1 MRARAK
7 RVYFALVI
15 GVAIVSGIAV
25 IGLVSSILFFP
36 SLKIGK
42 HSFSTYWLFPLLGG
56 VILLATGL
64 LDPNYFLDALLGDA
78 AINPIEILAL
88 FFSMVFMSIVLDEVG
103 FFRCLAVAA
112 AKKAK
117 QSQTALFLLL
127 YLAVSIL
134 TVFTSNDI
142 IVITFTP
149 FIIFFARHA
158 KISPLPYLVGE
169 FVAANTWS
177 TLLIVGNP
185 TNIYLASSFGID
197 FFAYLEH
204 MFIPTVFA
212 GLTALAVIF
221 LIFRKKLKDPI
232 SVQPGEEKIIDK
244 PILAVSASLLG
255 ICIVLVAVSSWIDLP
270 MWLPALISAAIL
282 FLFVLIYGIV
292 NRKDFFVTTDSL
304 KRLPYNLIPMLLGM
318 FAIVLACKQSGI
330 TEAFADLLGPDQPIM
345 VYGIASFVAANFLN
359 NIPMSVFFTE
369 VIRAG
374 NEALYPAVYAT
385 ILSSNVAAFFTPIGA
400 LAGVMWMGLLKQND
414 IRFTFVNFT
423 FYGAMIAIPT
433 LLAGLGGL
441 YLAFLLFP

>member
-117 QSQTALFLLL
+117 QSQTAFFLLL

-221 LIFRKKLKDPI
+221 MIFRKKLKDPI

-282 FLFVLIYGIV
+282 FLFVLIYGII

>member
-244 PILAVSASLLG
+244 PILAVSASLLA
-255 ICIVLVAVSSWIDLP
+255 ICIVLIAVSSWIDLP

-304 KRLPYNLIPMLLGM
+304 RRLPYNLIPMLLGM

-385 ILSSNVAAFFTPIGA
+385 ILSSNVAAFFTPVGA

-441 YLAFLLFP
+441 CLAFLLFP

>member
-1 MRARAK
+1 M
-7 RVYFALVI
+7 I

-64 LDPNYFLDALLGDA
+64 LDPSYFLDALLGDA

-149 FIIFFARHA
+149 FIIFFAHHA

-221 LIFRKKLKDPI
+221 MIFRKKLKDPI

-282 FLFVLIYGIV
+282 FLFVLIYGII

-385 ILSSNVAAFFTPIGA
+385 ILSSNVAAFFTPVGA

>member
-221 LIFRKKLKDPI
+221 MIFRKKLKDPI

-282 FLFVLIYGIV
+282 FLFVLIYGII

-330 TEAFADLLGPDQPIM
+330 TKAFADLLGPDQPIM

>member
-1 MRARAK
+1 M
-7 RVYFALVI
+7 I

-221 LIFRKKLKDPI
+221 MIFRKKLKDPI

-244 PILAVSASLLG
+244 PILVVSASLLG

-282 FLFVLIYGIV
+282 FLFVLIYGII

-385 ILSSNVAAFFTPIGA
+385 ILSSNVAAFFTPVGA

>member
-1 MRARAK
+1 M
-7 RVYFALVI
+7 I

-127 YLAVSIL
+127 YLAVSVL

-221 LIFRKKLKDPI
+221 MIFRKKLKDPI

-282 FLFVLIYGIV
+282 FLFVLIYGII

-385 ILSSNVAAFFTPIGA
+385 ILSSNVAAFFTPVGA

-441 YLAFLLFP
+441 YIAFLLFP